1 MRNENSDG
9 QPVDDST
16 RPGPMAGVRVVEV
29 AAWVAA
35 PAAGS
40 ILADWGAEVIK
51 VEPFN
56 GDPARGMV
64 TLGPLG
70 INPAFEFDN
79 RGKRSIALDIAS
91 PDGLS
96 ILLELVADADV
107 LITNLRPSTLESL
120 TIDPDAMLERFP
132 TLVYAN
138 VTGFGHASPN
148 RDRPS
153 YDIGGFWARSG
164 GAASHTVEHEPPP
177 TLRGGYGDHIT
188 AMTLAGGISAAL
200 FDREKTGLGRHVT
213 TSLARVGVYA
223 VGQDFNVKRRADV
236 TFPMGKPRD
245 VAGNPLMNSYQ
256 ASDGRWF
263 WLLGLQP
270 DRHWPLVLAAIDR
283 RDLADDERFASLADR
298 RLHSRE
304 LIVELDRA
312 FATRGRDE
320 WEAVFIEHGVWY
332 EPVLSIGEALAD
344 PIIQGTGAF
353 IDVAGPD
360 GPIPGVASP
369 VDFVGSPITTE
380 LPVPGHGQHTDEI
393 LQELGHGWDAI
404 IEWKIGGAVL

>member
-1 MRNENSDG
+1 MS
-9 QPVDDST
+9 
-16 RPGPMAGVRVVEV
+16 GVKVVEV

-51 VEPFN
+51 VEPFK

-64 TLGPLG
+64 TLGDLG

-79 RGKRSIALDIAS
+79 RGKRSIALDISTDA
-91 PDGLS
+91 GRA
-96 ILLELVADADV
+96 IVLELVADADV
-107 LITNLRPSTLESL
+107 FITNFRPSALDALS
-120 TIDPDAMLERFP
+120 IDPGSLLSRFP
-132 TLVYAN
+132 QLVYAS
-138 VTGFGHASPN
+138 VTGYGHESPS

-164 GAASHTVEHEPPP
+164 GAASHTVEGGAPP

-200 FDREKTGLGRHVT
+200 FERQRTGMGRHVT

-223 VGQDFNVKRRADV
+223 VGQDFNVKRRADI

-256 ASDGRWF
+256 AGDGRWF

-270 DRHWPLVLAAIDR
+270 DRHWPVLLAAIDR
-283 RDLADDERFASLADR
+283 PDLATDPRFSSLAECRQHSRDLVA
-298 RLHSRE
+298 
-304 LIVELDRA
+304 ELDA
-312 FATRGRDE
+312 TFATLDRDA
-320 WEAVFIEHGVWY
+320 WEARFIAHGVWY
-332 EPVLSIGEALAD
+332 EPVLSVAEALVD
-344 PIIQGTGAF
+344 PIITESGAF
-353 IDVAGPD
+353 IEVAGTD
-360 GPIPGVASP
+360 GTIPGVATP
-369 VDFVGSPITTE
+369 IDFVGSTLDTSVA
-380 LPVPGHGQHTDEI
+380 VPDHGQHTDDI
-393 LQELGHGWDAI
+393 LLALGHDWDAI
-404 IEWKIGGAVL
+404 IDWKVAGAVL

>member
-1 MRNENSDG
+1 MTIESGAQHADE
-9 QPVDDST
+9 PT
-16 RPGPMAGVRVVEV
+16 RPGPMAGVRVIEV

-35 PAAGS
+35 PAAGV

-79 RGKRSIALDIAS
+79 RGKRSIALDIAT
-91 PDGLS
+91 PDGLAL
-96 ILLELVADADV
+96 LLELIAGADV
-107 LITNLRPSTLESL
+107 LITNLRPGTLESL
-120 TIDPDAMLERFP
+120 TIDPGTMLERFP
-132 TLVYAN
+132 TLVYAS
-138 VTGFGHASPN
+138 VTGFGHSSPH

-164 GAASHTVEHEPPP
+164 GAASHTVDNEPPP

-200 FDREKTGLGRHVT
+200 FDRDRTGLGRHVT

-245 VAGNPLMNSYQ
+245 LAGNPLMNSYQ
-256 ASDGRWF
+256 AGDGRWF

-270 DRHWPLVLAAIDR
+270 DRHWPIVLAAIDR
-283 RDLADDERFASLADR
+283 LDLADDERFASLADR

-304 LIVELDRA
+304 LIVELDAA
-312 FATRGRDE
+312 FAACGRDE
-320 WEAVFIEHGVWY
+320 WEARFVEHGVWY
-332 EPVLSIGEALAD
+332 EPVLSVGEALDD

-353 IDVAGPD
+353 IDVAGAD
-360 GPIPGVASP
+360 GPIPGVATP
-369 VDFVGSPITTE
+369 VDFVGSAHAAP
-380 LPVPGHGQHTDEI
+380 LPVPDHGQHTDAI
-393 LQELGHGWDAI
+393 LQELGHDWDEI